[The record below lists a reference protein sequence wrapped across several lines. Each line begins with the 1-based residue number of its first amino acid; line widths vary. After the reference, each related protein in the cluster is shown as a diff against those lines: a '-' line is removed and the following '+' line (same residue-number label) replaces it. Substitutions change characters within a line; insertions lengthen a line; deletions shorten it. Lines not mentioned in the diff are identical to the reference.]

1 MSRPKSSLGRELALM
16 KLPTPIHR
24 DRIRELIPHAGS
36 MCLLDRV
43 VVYDDDAIEC
53 AAVSH
58 RDSDNPLRHRGMLPV
73 HTGIEYC
80 AQAIAIHGQLTGGE
94 SGAPRRGYLAVIMNT
109 EWTVERL
116 DDCDGELNVFAV
128 KQVALQQGV
137 TYAFELKHQGH
148 TLLKGQTVVA
158 LE

>member
-1 MSRPKSSLGRELALM
+1 MSRTNREHFLT
-16 KLPTPIHR
+16 KLQTPIHR
-24 DRIRELIPHAGS
+24 DRIHELIPHAGN

-43 VVYDDDAIEC
+43 VAYDDSAIEC

-58 RDSDNPLRHRGMLPV
+58 RDSGNPLRHRGILPI

-80 AQAIAIHGQLTGGE
+80 AQAIAIHGQLTSAGP
-94 SGAPRRGYLAVIMNT
+94 SGTPRRGFLAVIMNT

-116 DDCDGELNVFAV
+116 DDCVGELNVFAV

-137 TYAFELKHQGH
+137 TYTFELKHQGH